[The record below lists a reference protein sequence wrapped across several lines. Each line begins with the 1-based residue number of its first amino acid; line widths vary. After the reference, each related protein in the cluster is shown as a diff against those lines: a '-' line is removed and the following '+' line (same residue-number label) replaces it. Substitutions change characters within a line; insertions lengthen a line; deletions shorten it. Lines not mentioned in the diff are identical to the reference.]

1 MEVEVEVLGE
11 GGGGGGG
18 FIDRLMRESKR
29 NGGVGLAKLLF
40 DFTVPPRWMCFFTLS
55 TFEGLSTVFLSNAC
69 LTPFHTTLAQLV
81 TWRVVSSKYVVVDSC
96 GTILLSLT
104 THYAINCD

>member
-1 MEVEVEVLGE
+1 MFQKIKSLRARARERERERDLVVELEVEVEVEVFGE

-18 FIDRLMRESKR
+18 FINRLKRESKR

-55 TFEGLSTVFLSNAC
+55 TFEGLSTVFCKQC
-69 LTPFHTTLAQLV
+69 LGY
-81 TWRVVSSKYVVVDSC
+81 R
-96 GTILLSLT
+96 
-104 THYAINCD
+104 